1 MRTQILCCVN
11 KSVKGLHLL
20 TNLIIP
26 LTYTKLSN
34 TTINTTKKG
43 DIQIGKMQCVNRKEI
58 HGLGLVL
65 PCLAGEGNINN
76 ILSVK

>member
-1 MRTQILCCVN
+1 MN
-11 KSVKGLHLL
+11 KSVKRLHLV
-20 TNLIIP
+20 TTLIIP
-26 LTYTKLSN
+26 LRYTKLSN
-34 TTINTTKKG
+34 TTISTKKG